1 MENQE
6 TERIDA
12 LHREATS
19 YKDKKEWEKAIIC
32 LREAD
37 SLKNKTSTIYPIKHY
52 LRLPLFLQQAGRFDE
67 SMQEFE
73 KLINESE
80 QRVLSWLPK
89 RNISS
94 KKMLIHAELYEIYK
108 AISTACKREKL
119 LELSKKYLALHEKH
133 KAEHRKLMNNKK

>member
-52 LRLPLFLQQAGRFDE
+52 NFLKRFCN
-67 SMQEFE
+67 QY
-73 KLINESE
+73 I
-80 QRVLSWLPK
+80 
-89 RNISS
+89 IS
-94 KKMLIHAELYEIYK
+94 K
-108 AISTACKREKL
+108 
-119 LELSKKYLALHEKH
+119 
-133 KAEHRKLMNNKK
+133 